1 MMTSENHVIKKILLR
16 VYTNGEYSSVHYLRH
31 RAIIKYVRETTKT
44 CIVFDASSKVPT
56 SPSLNILRPLP
67 PFSTFCSVLDLVMGL

>member
-44 CIVFDASSKVPT
+44 CTVFDASSKV
-56 SPSLNILRPLP
+56 
-67 PFSTFCSVLDLVMGL
+67 VLL